1 MPLFSEPHKENP
13 NLLNWVTDQYIA
25 GVMNLSNLR
34 KDSQKWYDYAR
45 GDMITAT
52 EEQELK
58 EKGLPVLKMN
68 IVLPKLVRIMGAEI
82 STRSAVKAV
91 PLRQGTNDIA
101 HALTQIFE
109 WIRINSNGHNEI
121 ARAWM
126 DSIIAD
132 IPGWVEIVWT
142 NDNDPLGQP
151 IFRRLNPFFV
161 VYDTKS
167 ERYAYHKHAKWVMK
181 TWFSTVEDI
190 LRDHGDSKA
199 KKREIKDR
207 LDSANRFGVGR
218 NGRMDMKTMFT
229 DSWERLRGYQESI
242 DSEFINKKDHYYR
255 IIEAQ
260 IREELTEIRLFD
272 PQTHSVERVEN
283 EEELEAMKQ
292 RFPRLLAVDFKWDKI
307 RTVTTVAGNV
317 MMLQDIQSD
326 IQNGQFSLIPF
337 WGFTIGGKPF
347 GMVRNLDGPQK
358 LFWKETSSALHV
370 VNQTAN
376 PIWVYPR
383 GSLNETQKKD
393 LEKWGAKAGFHVE
406 YEVVQG
412 QPPPHREIINTS
424 PIGMLNLADRAQQ
437 IGNEVTGIGPNA
449 VGQQDSPNESGTLV
463 KTRIGE
469 TLVMLEHFF
478 DNKLLST
485 VFIHEY
491 LIALIQTKMSATR
504 TLRYVDDKGSSQQ
517 IAINLKTAN
526 RIKNNIKQGEYGV
539 AIKKGEAKFFR
550 EQKFIKLMVLA
561 NRMGANPTILKMIV
575 KAFDE
580 LDDTEKDELIQSI
593 MTDSIE
599 PRMQQLESEIR
610 ADSAQ
615 TRAEAAKEQE
625 SLTKELAAL
634 SQSLESGEGQR
645 QKAPARPK
653 VAA

>member
-1 MPLFSEPHKENP
+1 MPLFSEPHKEEP
-13 NLLNWVTDQYIA
+13 KLLNWVTEQYVA
-25 GVMNLSNLR
+25 GVTNLKDLR
-34 KDSQKWYDYAR
+34 EDSKKWYNYAR
-45 GDMITAT
+45 GDMLTSQ
-52 EEQELK
+52 EEAELK

-82 STRSAVKAV
+82 STRTAVKAV

-132 IPGWVEIVWT
+132 LPGWVEIIWT

-151 IFRRLNPFFV
+151 IFRRVNPFFV
-161 VYDTKS
+161 VYDTHS
-167 ERYAYHKHAKWVMK
+167 DRYDYHKTAKWVMK
-181 TWFSTVEDI
+181 TWFATPEDI
-190 LRDHGDSKA
+190 MRDHPE
-199 KKREIKDR
+199 KKQEVKEK
-207 LDSANRFGVGR
+207 LETAGRFGVGR

-242 DSEFINKKDHYYR
+242 DSEFVNKKDHYYR
-255 IIEAQ
+255 VIEAQ
-260 IREELTEIRLFD
+260 IREEITEIRLFD
-272 PQTHSVERVEN
+272 PQTHAVERIEN
-283 EEELEAMKQ
+283 EEELEVMKQ
-292 RFPRLLAVDFKWDKI
+292 RFPRMLAVDFKWDKI

-337 WGFTIGGKPF
+337 WGFTMGGKPF
-347 GMVRNLDGPQK
+347 GMVKNLEGPQK
-358 LFWKETSSALHV
+358 LYWKETSSALHV

-383 GSLNETQKKD
+383 TSLNETQKKD
-393 LEKWGAKAGFHVE
+393 LEKWGTKAGFHLE
-406 YEVVQG
+406 YNPVPGE
-412 QPPPHREIINTS
+412 PPPRREMITS
-424 PIGMLNLADRAQQ
+424 APIGILNLADRAQT

-449 VGQQDSPNESGTLV
+449 VGQSDSANESGTLV
-463 KTRIGE
+463 RTRIGE

-485 VFIHEY
+485 VYIHEY

-504 TLRYVDDKGSSQQ
+504 MLRYVDDHGLPQQ
-517 IAINLKTAN
+517 IAINLQTAN
-526 RIKNNIKQGEYGV
+526 KLINDINQGEYGV
-539 AIKKGEAKFFR
+539 AIKKGEAKFYR
-550 EQKFIKLMVLA
+550 EMKFIKLMVLA
-561 NRMGANPTILKMIV
+561 NRMGANPTILKLIV
-575 KAFDE
+575 NNFDE
-580 LDDTEKDELIQSI
+580 LDNFEKEELIKSI

-599 PRMQQLESEIR
+599 PKLQQMEAEIR

-615 TRAEAAKEQE
+615 TRAEAAKEKD
-625 SLTKELAAL
+625 SLTKELAAF
-634 SQSLESGEGQR
+634 SQSVEAAEGQR
-645 QKAPARPK
+645 QKVPARAK

>member
-1 MPLFSEPHKENP
+1 MPLFSEPHKEEP
-13 NLLNWVTDQYIA
+13 ALLNWVTDQYIA
-25 GVMNLSNLR
+25 GVTNLNQPR
-34 KDSQKWYDYAR
+34 KDSKKWYDYAR
-45 GDMITAT
+45 GDMISPT
-52 EEQELK
+52 EEAELL

-91 PLRQGTNDIA
+91 PLLQGTNDIA
-101 HALTQIFE
+101 HVLTQIFE

-121 ARAWM
+121 AKAWM

-151 IFRRLNPFFV
+151 IFRRINPFFV
-161 VYDTKS
+161 VYDVKS

-181 TWFSTVEDI
+181 TWFTTAEDI
-190 LRDHGDSKA
+190 MRDHPK

-207 LDSANRFGVGR
+207 LETASNFGVGR
-218 NGRMDMKTMFT
+218 SGRMNIKTMVS
-229 DSWERLRGYQESI
+229 DSWERLRGYQESL
-242 DSEFINKKDHYYR
+242 DSEFVNKKDHYYR

-283 EEELEAMKQ
+283 EEELEVMQK

-317 MMLQDIQSD
+317 MMLQDIESD

-337 WGFTIGGKPF
+337 WGYTMGGKPF

-358 LFWKETSSALHV
+358 LYWKETSSALHV

-383 GSLNETQKKD
+383 NSLSETQKND
-393 LEKWGAKAGFHVE
+393 LKKWGAKGGFHLE
-406 YEVVQG
+406 YDVVPG
-412 QPPPHREIINTS
+412 GTPPHREIITAT
-424 PIGMLNLADRAQQ
+424 PIAHFNLADRAQQ

-449 VGQQDSPNESGTLV
+449 VGQKDSANESGTLV

-504 TLRYVDDKGSSQQ
+504 MLRYVDDHGMPQQ
-517 IAINLKTAN
+517 IAINLRTAN
-526 RIKNNIKQGEYGV
+526 KLINDIKQGEYGV
-539 AIKKGEAKFFR
+539 AIKKGEAKFYR

-561 NRMGANPTILKMIV
+561 NRMGANPTVLKLIV
-575 KAFDE
+575 NSFDE
-580 LDDTEKDELIQSI
+580 LDNFEKEELIKSI
-593 MTDSIE
+593 MTDSVE

-615 TRAEAAKEQE
+615 TRAEAQKEQE
-625 SLTKELAAL
+625 SLTKELAAF
-634 SQSLESGEGQR
+634 SQAVEGQR
-645 QKAPARPK
+645 QKAPARAK

>member
-1 MPLFSEPHKENP
+1 MPLFSEPHIESPK
-13 NLLNWVTDQYIA
+13 LLNWVTEQYIA
-25 GVMNLSNLR
+25 GVTNLSELR
-34 KDSQKWYDYAR
+34 KDTKKWFDYAR
-45 GDMITAT
+45 GDMISPR
-52 EEQELK
+52 EEQELI

-91 PLRQGTNDIA
+91 PLLEGTNDIA

-121 ARAWM
+121 AQAWM
-126 DSIIAD
+126 DSIIGD
-132 IPGWVEIVWT
+132 IPGWVEIIWT

-151 IFRRLNPFFV
+151 IFRRINPFFV

-167 ERYAYHKHAKWVMK
+167 DRYAYHKHAKWVMK
-181 TWFSTVEDI
+181 TWFATVDDI
-190 LRDHGDSKA
+190 SRDHP
-199 KKREIKDR
+199 KKKQEIKEK
-207 LDSANRFGVGR
+207 LENANKFGVGR
-218 NGRMDMKTMFT
+218 SGKMDMKTMFS
-229 DSWERLRGYQESI
+229 DSWERLRGYGESI

-260 IREELTEIRLFD
+260 IREEMTEIRLFD
-272 PQTHSVERVEN
+272 PQSHAVERIEN
-283 EEELEAMKQ
+283 EEELAAMKK

-317 MMLQDIQSD
+317 MMLQDIESD

-337 WGFTIGGKPF
+337 WGYTMGGKPF

-358 LFWKETSSALHV
+358 LYWKETSSALHV

-376 PIWVYPR
+376 PIWVYAR
-383 GSLNETQKKD
+383 NSLTPEQKKN
-393 LEKWGAKAGFHVE
+393 LEKWGAKGGFHLE
-406 YEVVQG
+406 YDPLPNAK
-412 QPPPHREIINTS
+412 PPQREIITAT
-424 PIGMLNLADRAQQ
+424 PIAHFNLADRAQQ

-449 VGQQDSPNESGTLV
+449 VGQKDSANESGTLV

-504 TLRYVDDKGSSQQ
+504 MLRYVDDDGSSQQ

-526 RIKNNIKQGEYGV
+526 KLINDIKQGEYGV
-539 AIKKGEAKFFR
+539 AIKKGESRFYR
-550 EQKFIKLMVLA
+550 EQKFVKLMIFA
-561 NRMGANPTILKMIV
+561 NRMGANPTILKLIV
-575 KAFDE
+575 KANDD
-580 LDDTEKDELIQSI
+580 LDPSEKEELIKSI

-599 PRMQQLESEIR
+599 PKLQQLEAEIR
-610 ADSAQ
+610 GDSAQ
-615 TRAEAAKEQE
+615 TRAEAQKERE
-625 SLTKELAAL
+625 SVTKELAAF
-634 SQSLESGEGQR
+634 SQSVDAAEGQR
-645 QKAPARPK
+645 QRAPARSK